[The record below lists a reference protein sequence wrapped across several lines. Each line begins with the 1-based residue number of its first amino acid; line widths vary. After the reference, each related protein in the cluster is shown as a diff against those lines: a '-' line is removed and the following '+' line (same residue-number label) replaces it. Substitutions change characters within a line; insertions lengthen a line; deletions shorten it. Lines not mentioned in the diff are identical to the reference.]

1 MILLLTA
8 MHVCMCLYLFC
19 SVFVRA
25 VFMSRD
31 VVHADVRLVFWVLA
45 VAALWGIGAPVVV
58 GWSPDAYS
66 LLITLAI
73 CAVQRVTARYWA
85 GRVPEQ
91 FCRPECR
98 PRGRRAT
105 DQTINGGAA

>member
-1 MILLLTA
+1 MTV
-8 MHVCMCLYLFC
+8 MHVCMCLYLFG

-25 VFMSRD
+25 VGMSRD

-45 VAALWGIGAPVVV
+45 VAALWGLGAPVVA

-73 CAVQRVTARYWA
+73 CAVQHVTGRYWA
-85 GRVPEQ
+85 GQVPEQ

-98 PRGRRAT
+98 PRARRAT
-105 DQTINGGAA
+105 DQTINGGTA